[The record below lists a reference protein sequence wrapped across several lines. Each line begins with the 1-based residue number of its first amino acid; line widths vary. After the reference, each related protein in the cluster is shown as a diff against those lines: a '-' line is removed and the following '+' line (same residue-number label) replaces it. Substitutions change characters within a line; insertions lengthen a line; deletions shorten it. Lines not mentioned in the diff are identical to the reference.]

1 LATERVVIDA
11 SAGVRASLTDG
22 WPALRRWKLI
32 APSLFWSEASA
43 GLRQLEYRRDI
54 SRREA
59 AAALSL
65 LLAAPVETVPSRELI
80 TPAFDLA
87 VQLGWA
93 KTYDAEY
100 VALARQ
106 LGAPLLTI
114 DAALAATARRFVA
127 VVP

>member
-1 LATERVVIDA
+1 M
-11 SAGVRASLTDG
+11 
-22 WPALRRWKLI
+22 
-32 APSLFWSEASA
+32 
-43 GLRQLEYRRDI
+43 RQLEYRRDI